1 MIDSFNRRAAGPVPP
16 TAGAAMP
23 DAAFAARPRLA
34 HLRDALVR
42 TTRARPPRWGEA
54 AIFFFDPKRQAELDA
69 ARQPSPDPLAE
80 LTALIAAELLALVA
94 SVEVRRVARATDGL
108 RAAADLLAPRLPAA
122 RDLAEL
128 LAIPDDEVF
137 LALAPLDRVGVRLH
151 VRGAASVADL
161 HRLLAPAL
169 GLAQSQFQLLA
180 PAAVRPDGTLPSGFA
195 ACEHWLWPTQPLCAV
210 PRLGGSRVV
219 MVGPAAVR
227 PALDIDPR
235 FPGLAAEC
243 EAIQTLTAVQTA
255 EAVAKVCGAS
265 LPVAAPIGGFV
276 ARAA

>member
-16 TAGAAMP
+16 PEGAATA

-34 HLRDALVR
+34 RLRDALVR
-42 TTRARPPRWGEA
+42 TARAKPPRWGEPA
-54 AIFFFDPKRQAELDA
+54 VFFFDPTRQAELDA
-69 ARQPSPDPLAE
+69 ARQPPDPLAE
-80 LTALIAAELLALVA
+80 LTALITAELFTLVA
-94 SVEVRRVARATDGL
+94 SVEVRRVGRATDGL

-151 VRGAASVADL
+151 VRGAANVADL

-195 ACEHWLWPTQPLCAV
+195 ACDHWLWPTQPLCAV
-210 PRLGGSRVV
+210 PRLGGERVV
-219 MVGPAAVR
+219 VVGPAAVR

-235 FPGLAAEC
+235 FPGLAVEC
-243 EAIQTLTAVQTA
+243 EALQTLTAAQTA
-255 EAVAKVCGAS
+255 EAVAKVCGAP
-265 LPVAAPIGGFV
+265 LPLAVPVGAFV